1 MTIKRPVS
9 NPLARAFADQNLRE
23 KAFAMLIGVG
33 IALAL
38 GVALA

>member
-9 NPLARAFADQNLRE
+9 IPLARAFADQNIRE
-23 KAFAMLIGVG
+23 KAVAMLIGVG
-33 IALAL
+33 VAIAL